1 VSQVTITRYLAFL
14 IPTKARLVNIL
25 FFGYVPVVIERQA
38 PLALTLVLTDHSRIG
53 VERVCEAKG
62 LRRLDR
68 FNGFIEGTEV
78 QLANRV
84 TSTALHRQPR
94 LPLSSSEFG
103 FALEP
108 YATRSTM
115 SSRSG
120 HEHALA
126 LLG

>member
-1 VSQVTITRYLAFL
+1 MSQVTITRYLAFL

-78 QLANRV
+78 QLAKCV
-84 TSTALHRQPR
+84 TPTAFHHQPFLR
-94 LPLSSSEFG
+94 PLYSEFTFAMEEDATSSNSSS
-103 FALEP
+103 
-108 YATRSTM
+108 R
-115 SSRSG
+115 
-120 HEHALA
+120 
-126 LLG
+126 